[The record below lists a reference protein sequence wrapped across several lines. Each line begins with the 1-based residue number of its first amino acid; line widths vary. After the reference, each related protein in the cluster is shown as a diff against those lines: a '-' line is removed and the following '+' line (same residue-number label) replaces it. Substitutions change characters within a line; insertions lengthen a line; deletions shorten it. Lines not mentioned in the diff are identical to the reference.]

1 MCIFGGGGGSP
12 AMEPLQTYKPPESRV
27 VQAANPLPK
36 RKDLTDE
43 IGDVKD
49 IAYGGEQTKSN
60 PAAGKK
66 KGASQ
71 LKIALNQPSAGA
83 GSGGI
88 SNV

>member
-1 MCIFGGGGGSP
+1 MCIFGGGGQQEQ
-12 AMEPLQTYKPPESRV
+12 MQTYKPPEPRV
-27 VQAANPLPK
+27 LQTNNPLP
-36 RKDLTDE
+36 RKKVVED
-43 IGDVKD
+43 IGEVKD

-71 LKIALNQPSAGA
+71 LKIALNQPSVGA

-88 SNV
+88 SGV

>member
-1 MCIFGGGGGSP
+1 MCIFGGGGSTP
-12 AMEPLQTYKPPESRV
+12 AFEPLQTYKPPEPRV
-27 VQAANPLPK
+27 VQGGNPIQKGKKLS
-36 RKDLTDE
+36 DE
-43 IGDVKD
+43 VGEVQE